1 MYFKSTLSPLS
12 LSLPQ
17 PLVCLGA
24 TVTGID
30 PVEESIAAVQQHS
43 GSDPAVSDKIKYL
56 CCSTDQL
63 LAANPET
70 MFNCVVAS
78 EVIEHVTEKRT
89 FLQEVS
95 QLVKV
100 LHMILIHAHTHTC
113 THAHTHAHTLQD
125 MCTSA
130 VYFLFLARGCSL
142 FHHNQSYNGVL
153 STGNTGSRAVT
164 GVGTQGYS

>member
-1 MYFKSTLSPLS
+1 MCVHVCVCVNNHFMNDCCICISNQTFPFYP

-17 PLVCLGA
+17 PLACLGT

-30 PVEESIAAVQQHS
+30 PVEESIAAAQQHS
-43 GSDPAVSDKIKYL
+43 GSDPAISDRIKYL

-78 EVIEHVTEKRT
+78 EVIEHVTKKRT

-100 LHMILIHAHTHTC
+100 LHVIIHALTHSHTHT
-113 THAHTHAHTLQD
+113 HTHTHT
-125 MCTSA
+125 
-130 VYFLFLARGCSL
+130 V
-142 FHHNQSYNGVL
+142 V
-153 STGNTGSRAVT
+153 
-164 GVGTQGYS
+164 